1 MKSEKIIVS
10 IRDLTKGMVYNRSA
24 DMFALDDTLAI
35 RVEDRER
42 GEHSIFKRERLIK
55 SISDGNGLT
64 SNIRCIKDN
73 GIIEIKRGLK
83 SMMTICDYVLGV
95 FSIDWVYFSNLGYV
109 EQESFLDQEVELMVY
124 DRGKLKTITGERNE
138 QEKK

>member
-1 MKSEKIIVS
+1 MGAS
-10 IRDLTKGMVYNRSA
+10 M
-24 DMFALDDTLAI
+24 
-35 RVEDRER
+35 
-42 GEHSIFKRERLIK
+42 IK

-124 DRGKLKTITGERNE
+124 DRDKLKTITGERNE